1 MSAYVVF
8 RCGEMTL
15 LLDADAVQA
24 VTELDD
30 TDGAVSG
37 QGMVDWQG
45 QAIDCVDF
53 SRLLEQPGAGKQ
65 ALVLTAES
73 TGGTPLMLIVDSV
86 DNVLSLEA
94 GAFRPLPPMSGRMA
108 EFFDAVRPLEQQSG
122 LGLRLRYPLP
132 GALRSG
138 GA

>member
-8 RCGEMTL
+8 HCGEMTL
-15 LLDADAVQA
+15 LLDANAVQA
-24 VTELDD
+24 VTDLRD
-30 TDGAVSG
+30 TGGSVSD

-45 QAIDCVDF
+45 QAIDCLDF
-53 SRLLEQPGAGKQ
+53 NRLLEQPGAGKQ
-65 ALVLTAES
+65 ALVLTAAS

-86 DNVLSLEA
+86 DNVLSLEP
-94 GAFRPLPPMSGRMA
+94 GAFRPLPPMAGRMA
-108 EFFDAVRPLEQQSG
+108 EFFDAVRPLEKQSG
-122 LGLRLRYPLP
+122 MGLRLRYPLP